1 MLETI
6 LPEIIRTS
14 EMLNEI
20 AAASL
25 EQNAGA
31 DQINVSMQQLNMVTQ
46 QNAAAAEQVAA
57 NARNLNEFA
66 QALKS
71 VLEYFKVG

>member
-20 AAASL
+20 VLPALS
-25 EQNAGA
+25 NAGA